1 MPAKDLFHGA
11 VKRSL
16 QNDGWDVTN
25 EDYRLAFGGVDIGVD
40 IAAEKL
46 ICAERENQKIAV
58 EVKSFLKAST
68 ISEFHSALGQFIN
81 YRVVLRYQDPD
92 RTLYL
97 RVPINIY
104 ESFFKLE
111 FTKIVIYEQE
121 LKILVYNPETEVIE
135 QWLN

>member
-1 MPAKDLFHGA
+1 
-11 VKRSL
+11 L
-16 QNDGWDVTN
+16 QRDGWNVTDA
-25 EDYRLAFGGVDIGVD
+25 DYRLGFGGVDIYVD

-46 ICAERENQKIAV
+46 ICAERGNQKVAI
-58 EVKSFLKAST
+58 EVKSFIKPST

-92 RTLYL
+92 RVLYL
-97 RVPINIY
+97 GVPLNIY

-111 FTKIVIYEQE
+111 FTRIIIHEQE
-121 LKILVYNPETEVIE
+121 LKILVYNPEMEVVE

>member
-1 MPAKDLFHGA
+1 MQ
-11 VKRSL
+11 R
-16 QNDGWDVTN
+16 DGWNVTDA
-25 EDYRLAFGGVDIGVD
+25 DYRLGFGGVDIYVD

-46 ICAERENQKIAV
+46 ICAERGNQKVAI
-58 EVKSFLKAST
+58 EVKSFIKPST

-92 RTLYL
+92 RVLYL
-97 RVPINIY
+97 GVPLNIY

-111 FTKIVIYEQE
+111 FTRIIIHEQE
-121 LKILVYNPETEVIE
+121 LKILVYNPEMEVVE

>member
-1 MPAKDLFHGA
+1 MPAKDLFHGE

-25 EDYRLAFGGVDIGVD
+25 ADYRLAFGGVDIYVD

-46 ICAERENQKIAV
+46 ICAERGNQKIAV
-58 EVKSFLKAST
+58 EVKSFTKAST

-81 YRVVLRYQDPD
+81 YRVVLRYEDPG
-92 RTLYL
+92 RVLYL
-97 RVPINIY
+97 GVPVNIY

-111 FTKIVIYEQE
+111 FTKIIIYEQG

-135 QWLN
+135 QWIN

>member
-1 MPAKDLFHGA
+1 
-11 VKRSL
+11 L

-25 EDYRLAFGGVDIGVD
+25 EDYRLAFGGVDIYVD

-97 RVPINIY
+97 GVPISIY

-111 FTKIVIYEQE
+111 FTKIIIYEQE